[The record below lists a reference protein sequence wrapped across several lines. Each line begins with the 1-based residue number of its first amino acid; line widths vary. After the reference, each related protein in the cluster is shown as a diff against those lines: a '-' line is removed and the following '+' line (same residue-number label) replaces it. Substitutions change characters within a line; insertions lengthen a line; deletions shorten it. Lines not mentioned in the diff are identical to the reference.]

1 MKIIIN
7 TRRCYLYVWMSITLK
22 LDYLA
27 SRNYEDRE
35 FDPYYCPSMK
45 CKYLEYEDSTY
56 RKQFYTLGTDS
67 IGSQFNRMCN

>member
-1 MKIIIN
+1 
-7 TRRCYLYVWMSITLK
+7 MSITLK

-45 CKYLEYEDSTY
+45 YKYLEYEDSTY
-56 RKQFYTLGTDS
+56 RKHILYIRHRFDRES
-67 IGSQFNRMCN
+67 I